1 MDKWLN
7 AFPALAYVNHLHTWV
22 ILNMN
27 SEPIS
32 WIVDTLEVAWFSE
45 WVSCKANQAQFHS
58 KYVGAKVIRYPQ
70 RRPSLLLKETDVLFE
85 STECADRNMRA
96 RGIT

>member
-1 MDKWLN
+1 MDKRLN

-32 WIVDTLEVAWFSE
+32 WTVDTLEVAWFSE
-45 WVSCKANQAQFHS
+45 WVSQGKSSPVSQQVCWSQSNKASA
-58 KYVGAKVIRYPQ
+58 
-70 RRPSLLLKETDVLFE
+70 KETVSFIE
-85 STECADRNMRA
+85 RDRCS
-96 RGIT
+96 I

>member
-32 WIVDTLEVAWFSE
+32 WTVDTLEVAWFSE
-45 WVSCKANQAQFHS
+45 WVSCKANQARFHEQVCWGQS
-58 KYVGAKVIRYPQ
+58 NKA
-70 RRPSLLLKETDVLFE
+70 SAKETVSFIE
-85 STECADRNMRA
+85 RDRCS
-96 RGIT
+96 I

>member
-1 MDKWLN
+1 MDKRLN

-32 WIVDTLEVAWFSE
+32 WTVDTLEVAWFSE
-45 WVSCKANQAQFHS
+45 WVLRKANQAQFRG
-58 KYVGAKVIRYPQ
+58 KYVGSNLITRLQ
-70 RRPSLLLKETDVLFE
+70 RRPSLLLKETDLLFE
-85 STECADRNMRA
+85 STECADRNMCA

>member
-1 MDKWLN
+1 MDNWLN

-32 WIVDTLEVAWFSE
+32 RTVDTLEVAWFSE
-45 WVSCKANQAQFHS
+45 WILRKPNQAQFRS
-58 KYVGAKVIRYPQ
+58 KYVGASLTTRPQ
-70 RRPSLLLKETDVLFE
+70 RRPSFLLKETELLSD
-85 STECADRNMRA
+85 SMDCPHPATCARVM
-96 RGIT
+96 I

>member
-1 MDKWLN
+1 MDNWLN

-32 WIVDTLEVAWFSE
+32 WTVDTLEVAWFSE
-45 WVSCKANQAQFHS
+45 WVSQGKSSQVSEQVCWGQSNKASA
-58 KYVGAKVIRYPQ
+58 
-70 RRPSLLLKETDVLFE
+70 KETVSFIE
-85 STECADRNMRA
+85 RDRSS
-96 RGIT
+96 I